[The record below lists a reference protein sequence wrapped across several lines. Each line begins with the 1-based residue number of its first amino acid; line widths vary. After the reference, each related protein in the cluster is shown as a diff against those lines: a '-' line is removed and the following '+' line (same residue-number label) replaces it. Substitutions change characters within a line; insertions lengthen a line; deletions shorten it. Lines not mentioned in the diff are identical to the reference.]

1 MNENKDYSKD
11 YSNECSE
18 TKKNKSSLKSK
29 IVNFFSSLKAKIVNF
44 FAPKGIQVEMLRYR
58 PNKISSNFALFA
70 VLLLVLSFCF
80 VYSTCVLLAD
90 SSFSIL
96 GYKNVGFW
104 TTIDILLNIIFLL
117 FMFSASIQMKNYS
130 RKFGI
135 ISIVIGAVLIIRP
148 FIYNLQMFTSGCIKA
163 SIFATSLSLMI
174 LCGAFFI
181 IAGIICVL
189 RSTIL
194 IKYLSTVENYENE
207 KMVK

>member
-18 TKKNKSSLKSK
+18 TKKNKSSLK
-29 IVNFFSSLKAKIVNF
+29 AKIVSF

-80 VYSTCVLLAD
+80 VYSTCVLLVD

-148 FIYNLQMFTSGCIKA
+148 FIYNLQMFTSGCIKG
-163 SIFATSLSLMI
+163 SIFATSLTLMI
-174 LCGAFFI
+174 LSGAFFI

-194 IKYLSTVENYENE
+194 IKYLSTVENYESE
-207 KMVK
+207 KVVK